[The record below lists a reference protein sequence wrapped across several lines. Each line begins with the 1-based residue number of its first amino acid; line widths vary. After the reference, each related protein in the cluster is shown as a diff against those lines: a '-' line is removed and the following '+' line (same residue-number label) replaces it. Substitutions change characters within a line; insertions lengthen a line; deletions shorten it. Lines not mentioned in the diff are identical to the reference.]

1 MALRFPK
8 SMAEFEERFSTES
21 ACRDYFFSVRWPE
34 GWRCPRCASEGGW
47 RNGRGLVEC
56 RRCGHQSSLTAG
68 TVFHGTKTPL
78 RLWFKAIFLM
88 VAQKNGVS
96 AKALQHLLGVS
107 YPTAWTWLQK
117 LRSALSTRPHAPL
130 SGLVEVDDAY
140 WGGYRKGE
148 PGRRKGGGSKDLLV
162 VAVED
167 KGRVMGRV
175 RLSRAPDHTAKSFS
189 KVVKCHVARGSLVRT
204 DGLSSYRQLP
214 AKGYVHLPA
223 VIGENDSFLSQA
235 IVPRLLNGTFYFSGR
250 GDKRISLLNVKNFP
264 AIVEAVLC
272 RGPLGDVFNCTDSA
286 ITWRELI
293 DAYARVLNVDP
304 GARTKSFL
312 SVLPRYGDKSWALIM
327 CFSRFGAHYPNDK
340 LSRRLG
346 GLPIRFS
353 WQEAVKEAASGFL
366 EQV

>member
-34 GWRCPRCASEGGW
+34 GWRCPRCASDVGW

-56 RRCGHQSSLTAG
+56 GRCGHQSSLTAG
-68 TVFHGTKTPL
+68 TVFHGSKTPL

-117 LRSALSTRPHAPL
+117 LRRALFARPHAPL

-189 KVVKCHVARGSLVRT
+189 EAVKRHVAQGSLVRT
-204 DGLSSYRQLP
+204 DGLSSYGQLP
-214 AKGYVHLPA
+214 AKGYVHLREVVGEDKSRA
-223 VIGENDSFLSQA
+223 VEVL
-235 IVPRLLNGTFYFSGR
+235 PRVHR
-250 GDKRISLLNVKNFP
+250 VISLLKRWLLGTHQGAPRAKHLDGYLEEFEFRFNRRTAKHRSLLFERLVGFATRQSAPPYWRIIQRQRPNQ
-264 AIVEAVLC
+264 
-272 RGPLGDVFNCTDSA
+272 PLHVVAT
-286 ITWRELI
+286 
-293 DAYARVLNVDP
+293 
-304 GARTKSFL
+304 
-312 SVLPRYGDKSWALIM
+312 
-327 CFSRFGAHYPNDK
+327 
-340 LSRRLG
+340 
-346 GLPIRFS
+346 
-353 WQEAVKEAASGFL
+353 
-366 EQV
+366 